1 MHQQRRV
8 RAGAAVLTGGLLLAS
23 AACRGQVGD
32 TTADPPPPAGANS
45 PAASTQSS
53 ASAAAASAAEP
64 EAAPAG
70 AGTGGAGSLSISIT
84 SPVTIA
90 GHVSTPVSCQTGAR
104 RYVESATGATGGATV
119 TQSVRVAAYS
129 GPGTY
134 PALVT
139 VSVLAADSERYAV
152 EAAPASVTITQT
164 GGSVDFS
171 AATAAGRSL
180 SGSISWA
187 CSAN

>member
-8 RAGAAVLTGGLLLAS
+8 RAGAAVFAGGLLLAS
-23 AACRGQVGD
+23 AACRGQVGNA
-32 TTADPPPPAGANS
+32 TADPPPPAGTNP
-45 PAASTQSS
+45 PAASPQSS
-53 ASAAAASAAEP
+53 ASTAAP

-104 RYVESATGATGGATV
+104 RYVESATGATDGATV

-152 EAAPASVTITQT
+152 EAVPASVTITQT

-187 CSAN
+187 CSAG

>member
-32 TTADPPPPAGANS
+32 TTADQPP

-53 ASAAAASAAEP
+53 ASAASADAASAAEP
-64 EAAPAG
+64 EAAQAG

-104 RYVESATGATGGATV
+104 RYVESATGTTGGATV

-129 GPGTY
+129 GPGAY
-134 PALVT
+134 SALVT

-152 EAAPASVTITQT
+152 EAVPASVTITQT

-187 CSAN
+187 CSAG